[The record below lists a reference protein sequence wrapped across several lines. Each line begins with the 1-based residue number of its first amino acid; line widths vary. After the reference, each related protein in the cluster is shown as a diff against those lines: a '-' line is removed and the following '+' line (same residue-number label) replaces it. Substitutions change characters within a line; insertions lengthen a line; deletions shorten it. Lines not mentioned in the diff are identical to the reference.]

1 MDNKDIHNELDKKE
15 IRDFLGQWSRREGF
29 LGRYSEIEYLEKE
42 IERIKE
48 RLVHCRNH
56 KAVLTLIESNGWKDF
71 DLDNYVPYD
80 EDNYFPFVGTKEEF
94 EELKKKAKKDNNYE
108 P

>member
-1 MDNKDIHNELDKKE
+1 MDNKDIHNGLNKKE
-15 IRDFLGQWSRREGF
+15 IRDFLAQYIHKERF

-42 IERIKE
+42 LERIKE

-71 DLDNYVPYD
+71 DLDIIVPYN
-80 EDNYFPFVGTKEEF
+80 EDTYFPFIGTKEEF
-94 EELKKKAKKDNNYE
+94 KALEKRAKKE
-108 P
+108 